1 MKRYVFVLCLF
12 VSCIYAAD
20 SSDEQNPPDLVLVGQ
35 DHGQRELHLDMD
47 QFAQSLQ
54 TSISHLPSFT
64 SSRDTAQ
71 YLTQIIHGDT
81 VAQPTFVTD
90 AFRSQ
95 IKKIKRENPAK
106 HARLLA
112 QLTEHKSKAI
122 RSISIGNVTQAL
134 QQEITPEMVSL
145 FFNAW
150 QDSYTQQTGT
160 ISEQQQKARMDRI
173 KFWFALGTT
182 VIGAIGT
189 AVATAFATSGSC

>member
-1 MKRYVFVLCLF
+1 MKRYVLILCLF
-12 VSCIYAAD
+12 VGHIYAAE
-20 SSDEQNPPDLVLVGQ
+20 SSDEQNPPDLVLVGA
-35 DHGQRELHLDMD
+35 DHAQPEIHLDMN
-47 QFAQSLQ
+47 QFAQSMQ
-54 TSISHLPSFT
+54 TTISHLPDFT

-81 VAQPTFVTD
+81 VAQPTFAT
-90 AFRSQ
+90 AALRAE

-106 HARLLA
+106 HGRILA
-112 QLTEHKSKAI
+112 QLAEHKSKAV

-145 FFNAW
+145 FLNAW

-160 ISEQQQKARMDRI
+160 ISEQQQKARMERI
-173 KFWFALGTT
+173 KFWFAVGTT

-189 AVATAFATSGSC
+189 AVAAAFATTGSC